1 MEQSFKKEAI
11 QEPFTVEE
19 FGQFIKSFRTSLID
33 LPSREAEKEAVENFV
48 QSLVESKERFASVFK
63 TSRNSTYFHLQS
75 GQTVRFK
82 YVDYGDG
89 PVLRPQPMT
98 KELFFLKQEDAL
110 RIAHNEFG
118 PEVGKQIVVAK
129 YEIGSHPIEFDF
141 EGHVADR
148 IVYEKN
154 EQGFVVKGAEVI
166 GVGFTDKKDE
176 MMGIYHI
183 GHPVAEIIK

>member
-11 QEPFTVEE
+11 QEPFSAEE
-19 FGQFIKSFRTSLID
+19 FEQLIQNFRRSLVD
-33 LPSREAEKEAVENFV
+33 LPSKEAEKEALEKFV
-48 QSLVESKERFASVFK
+48 QGLIESKERFASVFK
-63 TSRNSTYFHLQS
+63 TSRDSFYFHLQS

-82 YVDYGDG
+82 YVDFGDG
-89 PVLRPQPMT
+89 PILRSQPMT
-98 KELFFLKQEDAL
+98 KELFFLKREDAL
-110 RIAHNEFG
+110 RIAHDKFG
-118 PEVGKQIVVAK
+118 PEVGKQIVMAK

-141 EGHVADR
+141 EEGVADR

-183 GHPVAEIIK
+183 GHPVTEIIK